1 VAKFQFEQV
10 IEIGGEQGMVEAL
23 GQIDVL
29 LADEG

>member
-1 VAKFQFEQV
+1 MAKFQFEQV
-10 IEIGGEQGMVEAL
+10 IEIGREQGMVEAL

>member
-1 VAKFQFEQV
+1 MAKFQFEQV
-10 IEIGGEQGMVEAL
+10 IEIGMEQGMVEAL